1 MSKNSDLIDIT
12 KVSNYSDNWYMF
24 YDFNLAARFASDY
37 KIPIDGCDEA
47 NFRHSLSL
55 YEDTY
60 GAQTKWCNLVCNI
73 NRLYEGQ
80 DFAEKASKFLQ
91 EYYETR
97 DRIIRE
103 VEQSDAYKEFNNLKV
118 LPFQTNYVVK
128 PVCGSKGIYNMQNV
142 GKRFISIDMR
152 NANFQT
158 LCKCGVIKQKTYRD
172 FLAQF
177 CSGFMLDY
185 ISESKY
191 SRQVIFGK
199 LNPARTISVEKNL
212 MKSLAEY
219 IERMLCCPNDL
230 KMAAFNS
237 DEIVYYFDG
246 DDSLYGKIL
255 DICNDGMFETA
266 LDLKVE
272 WFVLQG
278 YEFSA
283 VRFSDNSKHKLG
295 EFYHKSIDR
304 EGIYK
309 GMPLPFHKYLT
320 RLMKHE
326 EIDAYDKHIM
336 QSGCEMELLDK
347 LVVDE
352 IPGLHDLMRE
362 SE

>member
-1 MSKNSDLIDIT
+1 MYSTSRGSLWRSHEFVFPRNDKSYIYKNISMSKCSNLIDIT
-12 KVSNYSDNWYMF
+12 KVSNYSDDWCMF

-55 YEDTY
+55 YEDAY

-158 LCKCGVIKQKTYRD
+158 LCKCGVIKQNTYRD
-172 FLAQF
+172 FETQR
-177 CSGFMLDY
+177 SPHW
-185 ISESKY
+185 ISQDVS
-191 SRQVIFGK
+191 
-199 LNPARTISVEKNL
+199 
-212 MKSLAEY
+212 
-219 IERMLCCPNDL
+219 C
-230 KMAAFNS
+230 
-237 DEIVYYFDG
+237 
-246 DDSLYGKIL
+246 
-255 DICNDGMFETA
+255 
-266 LDLKVE
+266 
-272 WFVLQG
+272 
-278 YEFSA
+278 
-283 VRFSDNSKHKLG
+283 
-295 EFYHKSIDR
+295 
-304 EGIYK
+304 
-309 GMPLPFHKYLT
+309 
-320 RLMKHE
+320 
-326 EIDAYDKHIM
+326 
-336 QSGCEMELLDK
+336 
-347 LVVDE
+347 
-352 IPGLHDLMRE
+352 
-362 SE
+362 

>member
-1 MSKNSDLIDIT
+1 MDKDFIDIS
-12 KVSNYSDNWYMF
+12 KVSNYTDEWMVC
-24 YDFNLAARFASDY
+24 YDFSLAARFASDY
-37 KIPIDGCDEA
+37 KIPIDGCDKI
-47 NFRHSLSL
+47 NFRHSLGL
-55 YEDTY
+55 YENTH
-60 GAQTKWCNLVCNI
+60 GARTKWCNLVCNI
-73 NRLYEGQ
+73 IKHYDGQ
-80 DFAEKASKFLQ
+80 DFEQKASKFLQ
-91 EYYETR
+91 EYYDTR
-97 DRIIRE
+97 DSIIRS
-103 VEQSDAYKEFNNLKV
+103 VEQSDAFSEFNNLKV
-118 LPFQTNYVVK
+118 LPFQTYYVVK

-199 LNPARTISVEKNL
+199 LNPARTITVEKNL

-219 IERMLCCPNDL
+219 IDLRLYSPTDL

-255 DICNDGMFETA
+255 DICNDGMFEPA

-272 WFVLQG
+272 WFTLHG

-283 VRFSDNSKHKLG
+283 VRKSDGTKHKLG
-295 EFYHKSIDR
+295 EFYHRSIDPD
-304 EGIYK
+304 GIYK

-320 RLMKHE
+320 RLMCGE
-326 EIDAYDKHIM
+326 RILTQDRRIM
-336 QSGCEMELLDK
+336 QSGCEMELLDD

-352 IPGLHDLMRE
+352 IRGQQDIRE
-362 SE
+362 CE

>member
-1 MSKNSDLIDIT
+1 MDKGIDMA
-12 KVSNYSDNWYMF
+12 KVSNYTDEWTAW
-24 YDFNLAARFASDY
+24 YDFGLAARFASDY
-37 KIPIDGCDEA
+37 KIPIDGCDEM
-47 NFRHSLSL
+47 NFRHSLGL
-55 YEDTY
+55 YEGTH
-60 GAQTKWCNLVCNI
+60 GARTKWCNLVCNI

-80 DFAEKASKFLQ
+80 DFAQKASRFLQ

-97 DRIIRE
+97 DSVIRS
-103 VEQSDAYKEFNNLKV
+103 VEQSDAFKEFNNLKE
-118 LPFQTNYVVK
+118 LPFKSDYMVK

-158 LCKCGVIKQKTYRD
+158 LQKCGVIMQETYRD

-199 LNPARTISVEKNL
+199 LNPARTITVEKNL
-212 MKSLAEY
+212 MKSLAEHV
-219 IERMLCCPNDL
+219 ERTLLSLSEL

-237 DEIVYYFDG
+237 DEIVYCFDG
-246 DDSLYGKIL
+246 DDSLYMKIL
-255 DICNDGMFETA
+255 DICNDGMFEPA
-266 LDLKVE
+266 LDLKIE
-272 WFVLQG
+272 WFTLQG

-283 VRFSDNSKHKLG
+283 VRKSDGTKHKLG
-295 EFYHKSIDR
+295 EFYHRSIDPD
-304 EGIYK
+304 GIYK

-320 RLMKHE
+320 RLMRGE
-326 EIDAYDKHIM
+326 AVVAQDRRIM
-336 QSGCEMELLDK
+336 QSGCEMELLDD
-347 LVVDE
+347 LVIDE
-352 IPGLHDLMRE
+352 IRGQSDMAGE